1 MKTRGRERQCACVL
15 EKEREREREREI
27 EQSITV
33 GDLLIN
39 VLRGTFS

>member
-1 MKTRGRERQCACVL
+1 MKTRGRERDSVRVFWR
-15 EKEREREREREI
+15 KREREREI